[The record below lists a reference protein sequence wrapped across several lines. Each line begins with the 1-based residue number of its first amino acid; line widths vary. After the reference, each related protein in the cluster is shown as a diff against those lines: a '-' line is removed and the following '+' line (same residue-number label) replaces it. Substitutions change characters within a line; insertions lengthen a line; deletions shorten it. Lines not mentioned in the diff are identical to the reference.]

1 MIRISSQQI
10 FSGGINRLQELNTSL
25 NNTQQQISTG
35 QRVNKPSDDPVAAA
49 RILKLDQE
57 LSRVETYQRNVDLAD
72 NRLKQEEN
80 ALSSSI
86 DVIQRIRELTVQA
99 GNGSLSANDRRS
111 ISSELEERL
120 GQLANI
126 ANTRDASGEYIFSG
140 FQGSVKAFEQDPS
153 GSWVYQGD
161 EGQRVLEIDDG
172 VTVPIS
178 DNGKDIFVRV
188 PAAITGEHSTV
199 STPGASISGVKLVN
213 EADLAAAY
221 PNSFPDDITVEVVD
235 VGAPN
240 PPELRAFDSQG
251 NPLSVDPLVYESGE
265 PFTVAGVEATI
276 TDAVPGAGDVFT
288 LKINEKQSVFGT
300 IENLISGLNN
310 IDKSS
315 PDGQAQYD
323 DLIANSLINLDNAQE
338 SIILK
343 QTELGGRMNA
353 VESTKSFLED
363 SSVYSNEIRSQLQDV
378 DYAEAISTLS
388 FQSFVLQ
395 AAQQSFAQVSQ
406 LSLFDRL

>member
-35 QRVNKPSDDPVAAA
+35 KRVNKPSDDPVAAA
-49 RILKLDQE
+49 RILRLDQE

-72 NRLKQEEN
+72 NRLKQEES
-80 ALSSSI
+80 ALESSI

-140 FQGSVKAFEQDPS
+140 FQGAVKAFEQNEF
-153 GSWVYQGD
+153 GNWIYQGD
-161 EGQRVLEIDDG
+161 EGQRILEIDDG

-178 DNGKDIFVRV
+178 DAGKDIFVRV
-188 PAAITGEHSTV
+188 PAAAVGENTNVNS
-199 STPGASISGVKLVN
+199 GATISGVSVIN
-213 EADLAAAY
+213 EADLQAGF
-221 PNSFPDDITVEVVD
+221 PGSFPDDISIQIDENGDITASNSLGPLTVTP
-235 VGAPN
+235 ATY
-240 PPELRAFDSQG
+240 Q
-251 NPLSVDPLVYESGE
+251 SGE
-265 PFTVAGVEATI
+265 PFEIAGVEATI
-276 TDAVPGAGDVFT
+276 SGPLPAATTIDTYT

-300 IENLISGLNN
+300 IENLIAGLNS
-310 IDKSS
+310 IDKTN
-315 PDGQAQYD
+315 PAGQAAYD

-353 VESTKSFLED
+353 VESTKTFLED
-363 SSVYSNEIRSQLQDV
+363 SSVYSNEIRSRLQDV
-378 DYAEAISTLS
+378 DYAEAISNLS

-395 AAQQSFAQVSQ
+395 AAQQSFAQVSR

>member
-25 NNTQQQISTG
+25 NNTQQQISSG
-35 QRVNKPSDDPVAAA
+35 KRVNKPSDDPVAAA

-72 NRLKQEEN
+72 NRLKQEES
-80 ALSSSI
+80 ALSSSV

-99 GNGSLSANDRRS
+99 GNGSLSPNDRRS

-140 FQGSVKAFEQDPS
+140 FQGSVQAFKQGPD
-153 GSWVYQGD
+153 GSWTYQGD

-178 DNGKDIFVRV
+178 DNGKDIFERV
-188 PAAITGEHSTV
+188 PAAVTGEYVTGA
-199 STPGASISGVKLVN
+199 TPGARISGVSVVS
-213 EADLAAAY
+213 EGDLSSAY
-221 PNSFPDDITVEVVD
+221 AGGFPDDISIQIDAGGNLIAT
-235 VGAPN
+235 
-240 PPELRAFDSQG
+240 DSQG
-251 NPLSVDPLVYESGE
+251 GNPTVVPATYQSGE
-265 PFTVAGVEATI
+265 PFVVAGVEATI
-276 TDAVPGAGDVFT
+276 TGAAPGDVFN
-288 LKINEKQSVFGT
+288 LEINEKQSVFGT
-300 IENLISGLNN
+300 IENLISGLNS
-310 IDKSS
+310 IDKTS
-315 PDGQAQYD
+315 PDGQAAYD

-353 VESTKSFLED
+353 VESTKTFLED

-378 DYAEAISTLS
+378 DYAEAISNLS

>member
-1 MIRISSQQI
+1 MIRISSQQL

-57 LSRVETYQRNVDLAD
+57 LSRVETYQRNVDLAE
-72 NRLKQEEN
+72 NRLNQEES
-80 ALSSSI
+80 ALESSI

-126 ANTRDASGEYIFSG
+126 ANTRDASGEFIFSG
-140 FQGSVKAFEQDPS
+140 FQGSVKAFEQNEF
-153 GSWVYQGD
+153 GSWTYQGD

-188 PAAITGEHSTV
+188 PAAVTGENTSVT
-199 STPGASISGVKLVN
+199 SGSSISGVSLVN
-213 EADLAAAY
+213 EADLKAAF
-221 PNSFPDDITVEVVD
+221 PGTFPDDITIQID
-235 VGAPN
+235 DNGAITASSSSNPSLPVTPN
-240 PPELRAFDSQG
+240 
-251 NPLSVDPLVYESGE
+251 VYVSGE
-265 PFTVAGVEATI
+265 PFEVAGVEATI
-276 TDAVPGAGDVFT
+276 TGPLPTAPSVDSYT

-300 IENLISGLNN
+300 IENLIAGLNS

-315 PDGQAQYD
+315 PGGQAEYD
-323 DLIANSLINLDNAQE
+323 DRIANSLINLDNAQE
-338 SIILK
+338 SILLK

-353 VESTKSFLED
+353 VESTKTFLED
-363 SSVYSNEIRSQLQDV
+363 SSVYTNEIRSQLQDL
-378 DYAEAISTLS
+378 DYAEAISNLS

>member
-57 LSRVETYQRNVDLAD
+57 LSRVETYQRNVDLAE
-72 NRLKQEEN
+72 NRLNQEES
-80 ALSSSI
+80 ALESSI

-99 GNGSLSANDRRS
+99 GNGSLSPNDRRS

-140 FQGSVKAFEQDPS
+140 FQGSVKAFQQDAS

-199 STPGASISGVKLVN
+199 ITPGASISGVRLVN
-213 EADLAAAY
+213 EADLAAEY
-221 PNSFPDDITVEVVD
+221 PNSFPDDITVEVD
-235 VGAPN
+235 AGGNIIAT
-240 PPELRAFDSQG
+240 DSQG
-251 NPLSVDPLVYESGE
+251 DVLTNVDPATYQSGE
-265 PFTVAGVEATI
+265 PFTVAGVEVTL
-276 TDAVPGAGDVFT
+276 TDVVSGAGDVFT
-288 LKINEKQSVFGT
+288 LEINEKQSVFGT
-300 IENLISGLNN
+300 IENLIAGLNN

-315 PDGQAQYD
+315 PGGQADYD

-338 SIILK
+338 SILLK

-353 VESTKSFLED
+353 VQSTKTFLED
-363 SSVYSNEIRSQLQDV
+363 SSVYTNEIRSELQDL
-378 DYAEAISTLS
+378 DYAEAISNLS

>member
-10 FSGGINRLQELNTSL
+10 FSSGISRLQELNANL

-35 QRVNKPSDDPVAAA
+35 KRVNKPSDDPVAAA

-57 LSRVETYQRNVDLAD
+57 LSRVETYQRNADLAN
-72 NRLKQEEN
+72 NRLSQEES
-80 ALSSSI
+80 ALESSI

-99 GNGSLSANDRRS
+99 GNGSLSANDRLS
-111 ISSELEERL
+111 ISYELEERL
-120 GQLANI
+120 GQLADI

-140 FQGSVKAFEQDPS
+140 FQGSVKAFEQDS
-153 GSWVYQGD
+153 TGSWFYQGD

-178 DNGKDIFVRV
+178 DNGKDIFEKIPV
-188 PAAITGEHSTV
+188 AITGEHTAV
-199 STPGASISGVKLVN
+199 FTPAAAISGVSLVN
-213 EADLAAAY
+213 EADLNAAY
-221 PNSFPDDITVEVVD
+221 PNAFPNDITVEVID
-235 VGAPN
+235 TGAPN
-240 PPELRAFDSQG
+240 PPELRAFDNQG
-251 NPLSVDPLVYESGE
+251 NALAVDPVLYESGE

-300 IENLISGLNN
+300 IENLISGLQD
-310 IDKSS
+310 IDKSA
-315 PDGQAQYD
+315 PGGQTEYD
-323 DLIANSLINLDNAQE
+323 DLIANSLINLDSAQE
-338 SIILK
+338 SILLK

-353 VESTKSFLED
+353 VESTQSFLED
-363 SSVYSNEIRSQLQDV
+363 SALYTNEIRSQLQDL
-378 DYAEAISTLS
+378 DYAEAISNLS